1 MPSFNDFYVIF
12 KGFCKVFLH
21 KLVLKTA
28 FLSLGWAQVYS
39 SQLGLAS
46 APPPPLFFWG
56 GGQQTN
62 NSNVYTPYTYISLK
76 LCLNQ
81 CFKLFNL
88 FLAPDAAE
96 DASADAAAD
105 INNR

>member
-28 FLSLGWAQVYS
+28 FLGLGWAQVYS
-39 SQLGLAS
+39 SQLGLMPYTKLQH
-46 APPPPLFFWG
+46 PPPPLFWGGG

-76 LCLNQ
+76 LC
-81 CFKLFNL
+81 
-88 FLAPDAAE
+88 
-96 DASADAAAD
+96 
-105 INNR
+105 

>member
-1 MPSFNDFYVIF
+1 MFKYLTKSLLVESDGGIF
-12 KGFCKVFLH
+12 F
-21 KLVLKTA
+21 
-28 FLSLGWAQVYS
+28 
-39 SQLGLAS
+39 
-46 APPPPLFFWG
+46 FFWG
-56 GGQQTN
+56 GGGGKQTY
-62 NSNVYTPYTYISLK
+62 SIYVYAPYTYISLI